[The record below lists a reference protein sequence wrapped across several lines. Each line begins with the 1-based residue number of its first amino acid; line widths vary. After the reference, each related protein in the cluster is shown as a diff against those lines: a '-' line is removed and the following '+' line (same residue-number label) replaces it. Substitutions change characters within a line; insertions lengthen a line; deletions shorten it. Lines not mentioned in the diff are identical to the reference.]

1 VAAHLDIEMSLCLM
15 SIPELSPLSPS
26 ILSFT
31 ESSSCPL
38 DKLMM
43 DSHQELQWR
52 EAAHWIIGEEQEQ
65 EKCPVPSLCS
75 HSLLELQNIISHG
88 EARAVGRMR
97 KCVRDLKR
105 RDVIRCQIS
114 VEDQKLV
121 LRALMLQHRYHP
133 TPSILF
139 SLMTLT
145 NTCKESSDSPVVCAG
160 SMDFLE
166 KPFLAFV
173 RLQEAIVLDSFLE
186 VSVPVRFLLVLLGP
200 PTANV
205 DYHQFANVSSFRNFM
220 GQYAS
225 LIRPP
230 SDVNADRLLQ
240 VRIFLQRGHAQQV
253 GGRSRALI
261 NPKPCDENPA
271 THWVLFGGLIK
282 DVTRRYP
289 QYLSDIKDAL
299 NFQCLAATIF
309 IYFAALSPAITF
321 GGLLGEKTD
330 GLIGVSELI
339 VATALQGI
347 VFSLLGAQPL
357 LVIGFSGPLLVFEE
371 AFYMFCKVNGIDY
384 LTGRLWIGFWL
395 VLIVLLTVALEGSIL
410 VRFVSRFTQ
419 EIFSFLISLIFIYE
433 TFAKLVK
440 VYSKRFFFKSNIE
453 TCVDALCNSS
463 SVAFL

>member
-1 VAAHLDIEMSLCLM
+1 GVDLG
-15 SIPELSPLSPS
+15 P
-26 ILSFT
+26 F
-31 ESSSCPL
+31 
-38 DKLMM
+38 
-43 DSHQELQWR
+43 
-52 EAAHWIIGEEQEQ
+52 
-65 EKCPVPSLCS
+65 
-75 HSLLELQNIISHG
+75 
-88 EARAVGRMR
+88 
-97 KCVRDLKR
+97 CV
-105 RDVIRCQIS
+105 
-114 VEDQKLV
+114 E
-121 LRALMLQHRYHP
+121 
-133 TPSILF
+133 F
-139 SLMTLT
+139 
-145 NTCKESSDSPVVCAG
+145 
-160 SMDFLE
+160 

-205 DYHQFANVSSFRNFM
+205 DYHQFGWYMSMLMSDKVKDGEDLMTAVNHFLED
-220 GQYAS
+220 S

-230 SDVNADRLLQ
+230 SDVNADSILCHQFFDL
-240 VRIFLQRGHAQQV
+240 FPDP
-253 GGRSRALI
+253 SD
-261 NPKPCDENPA
+261 PKPCDENPA

-440 VYSKRFFFKSNIE
+440 FCCFFVDISGASTSKPWKQHIPN
-453 TCVDALCNSS
+453 TALLSLVLMAGTYLIAFYLRKLKNSS
-463 SVAFL
+463 FFPGRLLRRLIGDFGVPIAIFIMVMVDYSVEDTYTQVRVVLLKSTGTIKNF

>member
-1 VAAHLDIEMSLCLM
+1 RVAAHLDIEMSLCHM

-145 NTCKESSDSPVVCAG
+145 NTCKECPVTLRVVCAG

-205 DYHQFANVSSFRNFM
+205 DYHQFGWYMSMLMSDKVKDGEDLMTAVNHFLED
-220 GQYAS
+220 S

-240 VRIFLQRGHAQQV
+240 SASSFKGATLNKWEEEQ
-253 GGRSRALI
+253 
-261 NPKPCDENPA
+261 NPKPCDE
-271 THWVLFGGLIK
+271 TLRRTGVLFGGLIK

-440 VYSKRFFFKSNIE
+440 VYSKRFFLNQ
-453 TCVDALCNSS
+453 T
-463 SVAFL
+463 

>member
-1 VAAHLDIEMSLCLM
+1 MPYSAWPYYTTKLLLINSKNSVSY
-15 SIPELSPLSPS
+15 SFPL
-26 ILSFT
+26 
-31 ESSSCPL
+31 
-38 DKLMM
+38 K
-43 DSHQELQWR
+43 
-52 EAAHWIIGEEQEQ
+52 G
-65 EKCPVPSLCS
+65 PVT
-75 HSLLELQNIISHG
+75 
-88 EARAVGRMR
+88 
-97 KCVRDLKR
+97 
-105 RDVIRCQIS
+105 
-114 VEDQKLV
+114 
-121 LRALMLQHRYHP
+121 LR
-133 TPSILF
+133 
-139 SLMTLT
+139 
-145 NTCKESSDSPVVCAG
+145 VVCAG

-205 DYHQFANVSSFRNFM
+205 DYHQFGWYMSMLMSDKVKDGEDLMTAVNHFLED
-220 GQYAS
+220 S

-240 VRIFLQRGHAQQV
+240 SASSFKGFLIFFPDP
-253 GGRSRALI
+253 SD
-261 NPKPCDENPA
+261 PKPCDE
-271 THWVLFGGLIK
+271 TLRRTGVLFGGLIK

-440 VYSKRFFFKSNIE
+440 IFREHPLQSHGNNTLFPFDSNYTGNSTILE
-453 TCVDALCNSS
+453 VNSGEPNTALLSLVLMAGTYLIAFYLRKLKNSS
-463 SVAFL
+463 FFPGKLRRLIGDFGVPIAIFIMVMVDYSVEDTYTQVRVVLLKSTGTIKNF